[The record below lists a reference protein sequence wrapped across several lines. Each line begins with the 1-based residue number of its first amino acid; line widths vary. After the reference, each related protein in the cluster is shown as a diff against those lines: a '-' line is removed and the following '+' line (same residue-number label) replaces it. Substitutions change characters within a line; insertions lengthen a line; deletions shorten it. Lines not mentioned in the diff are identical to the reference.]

1 MFLKI
6 RRDRNIMV
14 IKVDG
19 RNRQG
24 KFISKEDASS
34 PKVATEEVLLTCV
47 IDIQHGR
54 YVAIINILIAFIQP
68 KVEKEEDMVTIR
80 VIAD

>member
-1 MFLKI
+1 
-6 RRDRNIMV
+6 MV

-19 RNRQG
+19 RNRRR
-24 KFISKEDASS
+24 KFIPKEDASS

-47 IDIQHGR
+47 IDVQHGR
-54 YVAIINILIAFIQP
+54 YVAIINMPIAFIQP
-68 KVEKEEDMVTIR
+68 KVEKEEDKVTIR